1 MYRVGSR
8 VSTRVGPRATLGT
21 RVSRSIVLLSTV
33 LLACPAPA
41 PTSGDGKPATP
52 PPLQGDKDTPAQ
64 GDKDTPGT
72 KPQQRATSPTPGRDP
87 SVVREKGNHLVGEPS
102 PYLEQ
107 HAHNPVDWYPW
118 GKEALGRAERENKPI
133 FVSIGYSTC
142 HWCHVMEEESFE
154 DDEVAKYL
162 NDHFIA
168 IKVDREQRPD
178 LDALYI
184 DAVASMGGSTGWPL
198 TIFLTPKLE
207 PYFGGTYFPRE
218 GRGGRPG
225 FLDVLQQ
232 VREQY
237 ATDGEAVAGKGREV
251 LAKVQKQAL
260 GKPGNR
266 SKLGISLVDQAMQA
280 LARARDPEYGGFGS
294 RQKFPNTPLL
304 LAELRHTIRTGNAD
318 SRAHLVLTL
327 EQILAGGIRDH
338 LAGSFHR
345 YAVDHR
351 WHLPHFEKM
360 LYDNA
365 QLAGLLVEAGQA
377 LEREDFVAAGR
388 AVLDD
393 LIATWQ
399 QPDGGFVVGFD
410 ADDPGGEGAY
420 YSWTLAELDAALG
433 ETDAKV
439 FAAAF
444 GVTAAGD
451 REIEGRSVLHRKP
464 DEDVGRTLGLD
475 ASEVAATI
483 ERSLPKL
490 AEVRAKRP
498 PPATDDKELV
508 AWNGL
513 AIMALADAG
522 RWLDEPRYVDAAS
535 KAGAWVLDTC
545 FVDGTMSRGVR
556 RGERLGSGF
565 LDDYALAGLGM
576 VRLHAATG
584 ELRWLTAARQIAK
597 AIEERFYDAEQHTFM
612 RTAAGDDVPLRLAD
626 LEDGVMPSGG
636 TAAILL
642 ALELGAI
649 AGDRKLYDLGLD
661 VLERTARRAA
671 TRPFSAG
678 FLLVAVEHATA
689 PVREVVLAG
698 SPNSPKT
705 AALWK
710 QIAPTTHARVLPV
723 RLPADG
729 ASPTLVEAFPALLGK
744 KARKADATAYVCEQG
759 SCAAP
764 TSDPATLKQQLDAA
778 APS

>member
-1 MYRVGSR
+1 M
-8 VSTRVGPRATLGT
+8 PRCR
-21 RVSRSIVLLSTV
+21 RVSRSFVALFTV
-33 LLACPAPA
+33 LSACPAPA
-41 PTSGDGKPATP
+41 PDNRGNKPIDEAAAQDEAQDDAGASNASPTDPATP
-52 PPLQGDKDTPAQ
+52 A
-64 GDKDTPGT
+64 
-72 KPQQRATSPTPGRDP
+72 TPGRDP
-87 SVVREKGNHLVGEPS
+87 AEVRAKGNHLVGEPS

-118 GKEALGRAERENKPI
+118 GEEALTKAKRENKPI

-142 HWCHVMEEESFE
+142 HWCHVMEKESFE
-154 DDEVAKYL
+154 DDVVAKYL
-162 NDHFIA
+162 NDHFVA

-178 LDALYI
+178 IDALYI

-198 TIFLTPKLE
+198 TVFLTPNLE
-207 PYFGGTYFPRE
+207 PFFGGTYFPRE
-218 GRGGRPG
+218 SKSGRAG
-225 FLDVLQQ
+225 FLDVLHEVHGQFTS
-232 VREQY
+232 E
-237 ATDGEAVAGKGREV
+237 GEEVAGKGREV
-251 LAKVQKQAL
+251 LARVQRQAL

-266 SKLGISLVDQAMQA
+266 SKLGISIVDQAMQT

-365 QLAGLLVEAGQA
+365 QLAGLYIEAGRA

-393 LIATWQ
+393 LVATWQ
-399 QPDGGFVVGFD
+399 APDGGFVVGFD
-410 ADDPGGEGAY
+410 ADDPEGEGAF
-420 YSWTLAELDAALG
+420 YSWTPGELDEALG
-433 ETDAKV
+433 EADAKV
-439 FAAAF
+439 IAAAF
-444 GVTAAGD
+444 GVSEAGD

-464 DEDVGRTLGLD
+464 D
-475 ASEVAATI
+475 AEVAGALKIDEAELRATI

-490 AEVRAKRP
+490 AKIRAQRP

-522 RWLDEPRYVDAAS
+522 RWLDEPRYTEAATR
-535 KAGAWVLDTC
+535 AGTWVVDTC
-545 FVDGTMSRGVR
+545 FTEGTMSRGVR
-556 RGERLGSGF
+556 AGTELGPGF
-565 LDDYALAGLGM
+565 LDDYALAGLGL

-584 ELRWLTAARQIAK
+584 DLRWLIAAREIAD
-597 AIEERFYDAEQHTFM
+597 AIRDRFYDGESHTFM
-612 RTAAGDDVPLRLAD
+612 RTAVGDDVPLRLAD

-649 AGDRKLYDLGLD
+649 AGDRELYDLGLD
-661 VLERTARRAA
+661 VLERTARNA
-671 TRPFSAG
+671 TMRPFSAG

-698 SPNSPKT
+698 AADSAT
-705 AALWK
+705 TIALWK
-710 QIAPTTHARVLPV
+710 EIAPRTHARVLPV
-723 RLPADG
+723 RLPGDG
-729 ASPTLVEAFPALLGK
+729 PSPGLVKAFPALLGK

-764 TSDPATLKQQLDAA
+764 TSDPATLKKQLDAA

>member
-1 MYRVGSR
+1 MSR
-8 VSTRVGPRATLGT
+8 RIA
-21 RVSRSIVLLSTV
+21 LLSTV

-41 PTSGDGKPATP
+41 PSAGNDEPADAPPAQDGTAPPDTKETKPATP
-52 PPLQGDKDTPAQ
+52 
-64 GDKDTPGT
+64 
-72 KPQQRATSPTPGRDP
+72 STPGRDP
-87 SVVREKGNHLVGEPS
+87 AVVREQGNHLVGEPS

-118 GKEALGRAERENKPI
+118 GEEALNKAKRENKPI

-142 HWCHVMEEESFE
+142 HWCHVMEKESFE
-154 DDEVAKYL
+154 DDEVAKFL
-162 NDHFIA
+162 NDNFVA

-198 TIFLTPKLE
+198 TIFLTPNLE

-218 GRGGRPG
+218 RRGARPG
-225 FLDVLQQ
+225 FLDVLDE
-232 VREQY
+232 VLEQY
-237 ATDGEAVAGKGREV
+237 RTEGEAVAGKGQEV
-251 LAKVQKQAL
+251 LAKVKAQAL
-260 GKPGNR
+260 GKPGKR
-266 SKLGISLVDQAMQA
+266 SKLGVSLVDQAMQA
-280 LARARDPEYGGFGS
+280 LARARDPQYGGFGS

-318 SRAHLVLTL
+318 SKAHLVLTL
-327 EQILAGGIRDH
+327 EQMIAGGIRDH

-377 LEREDFVAAGR
+377 LDREDFVAAGR

-393 LIATWQ
+393 LVATWQ

-420 YSWTLAELDAALG
+420 YSWTPAELDVALG
-433 ETDAKV
+433 EADGKV
-439 FAAAF
+439 VAAAF
-444 GVTAAGD
+444 GVTEAGD
-451 REIEGRSVLHRKP
+451 REIEGRSVLHREP
-464 DEDVGRTLGLD
+464 DEDVARKLGVEPS
-475 ASEVAATI
+475 AVAAAVD
-483 ERSLPKL
+483 RSLPKL
-490 AEVRAKRP
+490 AEVRAERP

-522 RWLDEPRYVDAAS
+522 RWLDEPRYVEAAS
-535 KAGAWVLDTC
+535 KAGAWVLETC
-545 FVDGTMSRGVR
+545 LVDGKMIRGVR
-556 RGERLGSGF
+556 KGEPLGSGF
-565 LDDYALAGLGM
+565 LDDYALAGLGL

-584 ELRWLTAARQIAK
+584 DLRWLTGARTIAD
-597 AIEERFYDAEQHTFM
+597 AIRDRFYDAEQHTFM
-612 RTAAGDDVPLRLAD
+612 RTATGDDAPVRLAD

-649 AGDRKLYDLGLD
+649 AGDRELYDLGLD
-661 VLERTARRAA
+661 VLERTARGAA

-698 SPNSPKT
+698 APDSPT
-705 AALWK
+705 TTALWK
-710 QIAPTTHARVLPV
+710 EIAPRTHARVLPV
-723 RLPADG
+723 RLPAEG
-729 ASPTLVEAFPALLGK
+729 PTSALVEAFPALLGK
-744 KARKADATAYVCEQG
+744 KARKGDATAYVCEQG

-764 TSDPATLKQQLDAA
+764 TSDPATLKKQLDAA

>member
-1 MYRVGSR
+1 MSR
-8 VSTRVGPRATLGT
+8 RIA
-21 RVSRSIVLLSTV
+21 LLSTV

-41 PTSGDGKPATP
+41 PSAGDDEPVEQPSAEPSTP
-52 PPLQGDKDTPAQ
+52 DTKQTQAS
-64 GDKDTPGT
+64 TPS
-72 KPQQRATSPTPGRDP
+72 KPGRDP
-87 SVVREKGNHLVGEPS
+87 AVVREQGNHLVGEPS

-118 GKEALGRAERENKPI
+118 GEEALSKAKRENKPI

-142 HWCHVMEEESFE
+142 HWCHVMEKESFE
-154 DDEVAKYL
+154 DDEVAKFL
-162 NDHFIA
+162 NDNFVA

-198 TIFLTPKLE
+198 TVFLTPDLE

-218 GRGGRPG
+218 GNRARPG
-225 FLDVLQQ
+225 FLDVLHE
-232 VREQY
+232 VLEQY
-237 ATDGEAVAGKGREV
+237 TTQGEAVAGKGREV
-251 LAKVQKQAL
+251 LAKVKQQAL
-260 GKPGNR
+260 GEPGNR
-266 SKLGISLVDQAMQA
+266 SKLDISLVDQAMQT
-280 LARARDPEYGGFGS
+280 LARARDPRYGGFGS

-304 LAELRHTIRTGNAD
+304 LAELRHTLRTGNAE
-318 SRAHLVLTL
+318 SKAHLVLTL
-327 EQILAGGIRDH
+327 EQIIAGGIHDH

-345 YAVDHR
+345 YAVDNR

-365 QLAGLLVEAGQA
+365 QLAGLLVEAGLA
-377 LEREDFVAAGR
+377 LEREDFVMAGR

-393 LIATWQ
+393 LVATWQ

-420 YSWTLAELDAALG
+420 YSWTPAELSAALG
-433 ETDAKV
+433 EADAKIV
-439 FAAAF
+439 AAAF
-444 GVTAAGD
+444 GVTEAGD
-451 REIEGRSVLHRKP
+451 REIEGRSVLHREP
-464 DEDVGRTLGLD
+464 DEDVARKLGIE
-475 ASEVAATI
+475 ASAVAAAV
-483 ERSLPKL
+483 ESSLPLL
-490 AEVRAKRP
+490 AKVRAERP

-522 RWLDEPRYVDAAS
+522 RWLNEPRYVEAAS

-545 FVDGTMSRGVR
+545 FVDGKLSRGVR
-556 RGERLGSGF
+556 KGEPLGAGF
-565 LDDYALAGLGM
+565 LDDHALAGLGL

-584 ELRWLTAARQIAK
+584 ELRWLTGARQIADT
-597 AIEERFYDAEQHTFM
+597 IRDRFYDADLHTFM
-612 RTAAGDDVPLRLAD
+612 RTAADDDAPMRLAD
-626 LEDGVMPSGG
+626 LEDNVMPSGG

-649 AGDRKLYDLGLD
+649 AGDRELYDLGLG
-661 VLERTARRAA
+661 VLERTARGAA

-698 SPNSPKT
+698 APDSPTT
-705 AALWK
+705 AALWHE
-710 QIAPTTHARVLPV
+710 IAPRTHARVLPV
-723 RLPADG
+723 RLPAEGPSD
-729 ASPTLVEAFPALLGK
+729 SIVEAFPALLGK

-764 TSDPATLKQQLDAA
+764 TSDPATLKKQLDAA